1 VTAIGQPFEPVAPF
15 IGTGEKMNTNRHF
28 RSTISSSHDHVLV
41 IDDAALCL
49 QFPHT
54 CERQAFVGIGHHFD
68 SPGVGTG
75 QRAIPD
81 AGLAAVKAMMFCIR
95 NRPQPVSNKI
105 ASRA

>member
-1 VTAIGQPFEPVAPF
+1 VAPF

-28 RSTISSSHDHVLV
+28 RSTISSSKDHVLL
-41 IDDAALCL
+41 IDDAPLCL
-49 QFPHT
+49 QFPIHVNAGLLSGLGT
-54 CERQAFVGIGHHFD
+54 TSDG
-68 SPGVGTG
+68 PGVGAG
-75 QRAIPD
+75 QREIPD